1 MPNNPFIPEPSR
13 PDHLANGVIVA
24 GLAVAVA
31 LASSALAMQLKP
43 SLMPDALPELVGS
56 VLEDFRPEPVVAIAD
71 EPECRATTRIVRTD
85 AGELLR
91 VSRFIACEAGG
102 DHVPIGYVDRDVDC
116 TRDDIGC
123 LVALSEI
130 EVPIADSLAVAAFDA
145 SRWEAR

>member
-13 PDHLANGVIVA
+13 PDRLANGVIVA

-31 LASSALAMQLKP
+31 LASGALAMQLKP

-56 VLEDFRPEPVVAIAD
+56 VLEGFRTESVVARAD
-71 EPECRATTRIVRTD
+71 EPECRATTRILHTD

-91 VSRFIACEAGG
+91 VSRFVACDADG
-102 DHVPIGYVDRDVDC
+102 DHAPIAYVERDVDC

-130 EVPIADSLAVAAFDA
+130 EVPIAGDLAVAAFDP
-145 SRWEAR
+145 SRREAR